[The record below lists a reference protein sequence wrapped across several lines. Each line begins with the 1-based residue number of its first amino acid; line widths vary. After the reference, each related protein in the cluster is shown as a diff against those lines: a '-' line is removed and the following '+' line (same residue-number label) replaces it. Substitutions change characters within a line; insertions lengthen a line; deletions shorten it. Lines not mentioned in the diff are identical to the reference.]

1 MTRSVPVLKATF
13 LLATLW
19 MVTLALAAPRPVLA
33 CGPEY
38 RCGSEFYYFSD
49 ASHTVLVGIR
59 GWDCNPCTGYSSGKV
74 TNFSEWYPQPCCS
87 W

>member
-1 MTRSVPVLKATF
+1 MTRSGRVLKVTF
-13 LLATLW
+13 LLSALW

-33 CGPEY
+33 CEPWL

-49 ASHTVLVGIR
+49 AGHTELVGIR
-59 GWDCNPCTGYSSGKV
+59 GWECNPCTGYSWGQITDFV
-74 TNFSEWYPQPCCS
+74 EWYPQSCCS